1 MNPTPASSIPAA
13 ICELVKVASM
23 GGGRGISLTSQPRG
37 TLGAQGKPFEIFAKN
52 MFAGCLGALSSH
64 VDAAWERTFS
74 WRGSANHPP
83 DFMIR
88 GGDALEVKIQ
98 EGVGQIQLNS
108 SPPKR
113 TLKVTDPRIQD
124 GCRTSEDWSEK
135 DFVYFIGK
143 ANKEFVEALWL
154 IDGSCIAD
162 KASTYDMIFDNLAL
176 KVSDLGGG
184 SGNEIGRLNKVDSLR
199 ATSLRIRA
207 MWLLDHPARVFQSVL
222 LPPEDG
228 AFVLNALI
236 SADKWNS
243 YSNEEVAAVTAL
255 SGNGLNVQRIEIP
268 DSGSL
273 GLQQEAVHISWK
285 VDVN

>member
-1 MNPTPASSIPAA
+1 MSTTPASSIPAA

-37 TLGAQGKPFEIFAKN
+37 SLGAQGKPFEIFAKN
-52 MFAGCLGALSSH
+52 MFAECLGALSSH

-88 GGDALEVKIQ
+88 GGDAVEVKIQ
-98 EGVGQIQLNS
+98 DGVGQIQLNS

-124 GCRTSEDWSEK
+124 GCRTCEDWSEK
-135 DFVYFIGK
+135 DFLYFIGK
-143 ANKEFVEALWL
+143 ANEEFVEALWL
-154 IDGSCIAD
+154 IDGTCIAD
-162 KASTYDMIFDNLAL
+162 NASTYDMIFDKLA
-176 KVSDLGGG
+176 VTVEDLGGEP
-184 SGNEIGRLNKVDSLR
+184 GNEIGRLNNVDPLG
-199 ATSLRIRA
+199 ATSLRVRA
-207 MWLLDHPARVFQSVL
+207 MWLLEHPARVFQSVL
-222 LPPEDG
+222 LPPEHG
-228 AFVLNALI
+228 SFVLNVLV
-236 SADKWNS
+236 SADKWDS
-243 YSNEEVAAVTAL
+243 YSNEEVAAVMAL

-268 DSGSL
+268 DSGAL
-273 GLQQEAVHISWK
+273 GQQQEAVHVSWK

>member
-1 MNPTPASSIPAA
+1 
-13 ICELVKVASM
+13 M

-37 TLGAQGKPFEIFAKN
+37 SLGAQGKPFEIFAKN
-52 MFAGCLGALSSH
+52 MFAECLGALSSH

-88 GGDALEVKIQ
+88 GGDAVEVKIQ
-98 EGVGQIQLNS
+98 DGVGQIQLNS

-124 GCRTSEDWSEK
+124 GCRTCEDWSEK
-135 DFVYFIGK
+135 DFLYFIGK
-143 ANKEFVEALWL
+143 ANEEFVEALWL
-154 IDGSCIAD
+154 IDGTCIAD
-162 KASTYDMIFDNLAL
+162 NANTYDMIFDKLA
-176 KVSDLGGG
+176 VTVTDLGGEP
-184 SGNEIGRLNKVDSLR
+184 GNEIGRLNNVDPLR

-207 MWLLDHPARVFQSVL
+207 MWLLEHPARVFQSVL
-222 LPPEDG
+222 LPPEHG
-228 AFVLNALI
+228 SFVLNVLV
-236 SADKWNS
+236 SADKWDS

-268 DSGSL
+268 DSGAL
-273 GLQQEAVHISWK
+273 GQQQEAVHVSWK

>member
-1 MNPTPASSIPAA
+1 
-13 ICELVKVASM
+13 M

-37 TLGAQGKPFEIFAKN
+37 SLGEKGKPFEIFAKN
-52 MFAGCLGALSSH
+52 MFAECLGALSSH

-88 GGDALEVKIQ
+88 GGDAFEVKIQ
-98 EGVGQIQLNS
+98 DKIGQIQLNS

-124 GCRTSEDWSEK
+124 GCRTCEDWSEK
-135 DFVYFIGK
+135 DFLYFIGK
-143 ANKEFVEALWL
+143 ANEEFVEALWL
-154 IDGSCIAD
+154 IDGRCIAD
-162 KASTYDMIFDNLAL
+162 KASTYDMIFDKLAL
-176 KVSDLGGG
+176 TVTDSGGG
-184 SGNEIGRLNKVDSLR
+184 PGKEIGRFNKVDPLE

-207 MWLLDHPARVFQSVL
+207 MWLLEHPAKVFKSVL
-222 LPPEDG
+222 LPPENG
-228 AFVLNALI
+228 YFVLNVLV
-236 SADKWNS
+236 SADKWDS
-243 YSNEEVAAVTAL
+243 YGAEEVAAVKTL
-255 SGNGLNVQRIEIP
+255 IGNGLNIQRIEIP

-273 GLQQEAVHISWK
+273 GQQQKAVHISWK